1 MTERLYYKGFND
13 LLQCKSFQ
21 YEVGQTYTMDEPIR
35 LCGKGFHFCKLLTQV
50 FNYYPLNRT
59 DNVFGG
65 ETVEKTYNQF
75 AVISVPEDAE
85 IQEDKVKCCSNKIT
99 IVRVLTNEEIEQI
112 VESEK
117 MLVQDSIYNLDL
129 VRKLQSKYNC
139 IVVGS
144 VALYLHGLDIRRT
157 LHAGS
162 GVTDLD
168 IILPYYQEIKS
179 LDNYIIKPTG
189 NKKSGNSFDY
199 SLFVVDANA
208 STLTIDI
215 KIDPYSKYEEIEY
228 NGFTYKVSPII
239 DIFEAKIKYIKGG
252 GDGTNKHL
260 QDILGLLKK
269 RT

>member
-21 YEVGQTYTMDEPIR
+21 YEVGQTYAMDEPIR

-50 FNYYPLNRT
+50 FSFYPRVVGHGSFILSDKR
-59 DNVFGG
+59 D
-65 ETVEKTYNQF
+65 KYNKF

-85 IQEDKVKCCSNKIT
+85 IQEDKVKCCSNRIT
-99 IVRVLTNEEIEQI
+99 LVRVLTNEEIEQI

-117 MLVQDSIYNLDL
+117 LLVQDSIYNLDL
-129 VRKLQSKYNC
+129 VQKLQSKYNC
-139 IVVGS
+139 IIVGS
-144 VALYLHGLDIRRT
+144 TALYLHGLNIKRDNT
-157 LHAGS
+157 NH
-162 GVTDLD
+162 TDLD
-168 IILPYYQEIKS
+168 VILPYYQQISDVDGYK
-179 LDNYIIKPTG
+179 IRKTG
-189 NKKSGNSFDY
+189 NKKSGNSFDF
-199 SLFVVDANA
+199 SLFAMSNGGD

-215 KIDPYSKYEEIEY
+215 KIDPHSKYEEIEY

-252 GDGTNKHL
+252 GSGTDKHL
-260 QDILGLLKK
+260 QDILGLLRK

>member
-50 FNYYPLNRT
+50 FSFYPQNLYNT
-59 DNVFGG
+59 CLSDDIMQ
-65 ETVEKTYNQF
+65 TYNKF
-75 AVISVPEDAE
+75 AIVSVPEDAE

-129 VRKLQSKYNC
+129 VQKLQSKYNC
-139 IVVGS
+139 MVVGS
-144 VALYLHGLDIRRT
+144 TALYLYGLDIKRT
-157 LHAGS
+157 S
-162 GVTDLD
+162 SNDRDLD

-179 LDNYIIKPTG
+179 FDTYTIGKSNI
-189 NKKSGNSFDY
+189 KKSGNSFDY
-199 SLFVVDANA
+199 SLNA
-208 STLTIDI
+208 HDNRGSSVTIDI

-239 DIFEAKIKYIKGG
+239 DIFEAKIKYIKAGG
-252 GDGTNKHL
+252 NGTDKHL
-260 QDILGLLKK
+260 QDILGLLRK

>member
-50 FNYYPLNRT
+50 FSFYPRVVGHGSFILSDKR
-59 DNVFGG
+59 D
-65 ETVEKTYNQF
+65 KYNKF

-85 IQEDKVKCCSNKIT
+85 IQEDKVKCCSNRIT

-117 MLVQDSIYNLDL
+117 LLVQDSIYNLDL
-129 VRKLQSKYNC
+129 VQKLQSKYNC
-139 IVVGS
+139 IIVGS
-144 VALYLHGLDIRRT
+144 TALYLHGLNIKRDNT
-157 LHAGS
+157 NH
-162 GVTDLD
+162 TDLD
-168 IILPYYQEIKS
+168 VILPYYQQISDVDGYK
-179 LDNYIIKPTG
+179 IRKTG
-189 NKKSGNSFDY
+189 NKKSGNSFDF
-199 SLFVVDANA
+199 SLFAMSNGGD

-215 KIDPYSKYEEIEY
+215 KIDPHSKYEEIEY

-239 DIFEAKIKYIKGG
+239 DIFEAKIKYIKAGG
-252 GDGTNKHL
+252 NGTDKHL
-260 QDILGLLKK
+260 QDILGLLRK

>member
-21 YEVGQTYTMDEPIR
+21 YEVGQTYAMDEPIR

-50 FNYYPLNRT
+50 FSFYPRVVGHGSFILSDKR
-59 DNVFGG
+59 D
-65 ETVEKTYNQF
+65 KYNKF

-117 MLVQDSIYNLDL
+117 LLVQDSIYNLDL
-129 VRKLQSKYNC
+129 VQKLQSKYNC
-139 IVVGS
+139 IIVGS
-144 VALYLHGLDIRRT
+144 TALYLHGLNIKRDNT
-157 LHAGS
+157 NH
-162 GVTDLD
+162 TDLD
-168 IILPYYQEIKS
+168 VILPYYQQISDVDGYK
-179 LDNYIIKPTG
+179 IRKTG
-189 NKKSGNSFDY
+189 NKKSGNSFDF
-199 SLFVVDANA
+199 SLFAMSNGGD

-215 KIDPYSKYEEIEY
+215 KIDPHSKYEEIEY

-252 GDGTNKHL
+252 GNGTDKHL
-260 QDILGLLKK
+260 QDILGLLRK

>member
-21 YEVGQTYTMDEPIR
+21 YDVGQTYTMDEPIR

-50 FNYYPLNRT
+50 FQFYPQNMDINPFSLSG
-59 DNVFGG
+59 D
-65 ETVEKTYNQF
+65 KYNKY
-75 AVISVPEDAE
+75 AVVSIPEDAE

-117 MLVQDSIYNLDL
+117 LVVQDSIYNLDL
-129 VRKLQSKYNC
+129 VRKLQAKYNC

-144 VALYLHGLDIRRT
+144 TALYLHGLDIKRT
-157 LHAGS
+157 HS
-162 GVTDLD
+162 NNSDLD

-199 SLFVVDANA
+199 SLFVVNSTA

-215 KIDPYSKYEEIEY
+215 KIDPHSKYEEIEY

-239 DIFEAKIKYIKGG
+239 DIFEAKIKYIKDGG
-252 GDGTNKHL
+252 NGTDKHL
-260 QDILGLLKK
+260 QDILGLLRK

>member
-35 LCGKGFHFCKLLTQV
+35 LCGKGFHFYKLLTQV

-59 DNVFGG
+59 DNVFGR
-65 ETVEKTYNQF
+65 ETPEKTYNKF
-75 AVISVPEDAE
+75 AIVTVPEDAE
-85 IQEDKVKCCSNKIT
+85 IQEDKTKCCSNKIT

-129 VRKLQSKYNC
+129 VRKLQTKYNC
-139 IVVGS
+139 MVVGS
-144 VALYLHGLDIRRT
+144 TALYLHGLDIKRNNT
-157 LHAGS
+157 NH
-162 GVTDLD
+162 TDLD
-168 IILPYYQEIKS
+168 VILPYYQQISDVDGYKIRKT
-179 LDNYIIKPTG
+179 D
-189 NKKSGNSFDY
+189 NKKSGNSFDF
-199 SLFVVDANA
+199 SLFVTTSGGDT
-208 STLTIDI
+208 TLNIDI
-215 KIDPYSKYEEIEY
+215 KIDPHSKYEEIEY
-228 NGFTYKVSPII
+228 NGFTYKVSPVI

-252 GDGTNKHL
+252 GNGTDKHL
-260 QDILGLLKK
+260 QDILGLLRK